1 MYSYLVAGT
10 DDPSEIEAALL
21 LTQTKGGA
29 AGILIVWD
37 ASSKIFFRS
46 VFKDFCTMDTL

>member
-37 ASSKIFFRS
+37 ASSTISFDQFFTH
-46 VFKDFCTMDTL
+46 CCM